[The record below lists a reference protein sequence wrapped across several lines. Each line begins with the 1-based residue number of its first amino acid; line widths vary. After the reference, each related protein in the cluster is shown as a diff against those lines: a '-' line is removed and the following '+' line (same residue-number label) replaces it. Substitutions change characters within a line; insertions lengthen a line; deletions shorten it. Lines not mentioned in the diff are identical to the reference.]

1 MHIYPPPPFQK
12 NNNKKLIKHLLDH
25 QYNICLPQ
33 MSKKMFETFILLETQ
48 RPFVENKMD
57 ILTLLIKVS
66 PF

>member
-1 MHIYPPPPFQK
+1 M
-12 NNNKKLIKHLLDH
+12 DH

-33 MSKKMFETFILLETQ
+33 MSQKMFETFILLETQ

-66 PF
+66 PFWLIRWYTHVLSN